1 MHTNLAPTPLCE
13 TLWTQ
18 WYIFQ
23 TRMTQM
29 TRKNMDFNLR

>member
-13 TLWTQ
+13 TLW
-18 WYIFQ
+18 YIFQ
-23 TRMTQM
+23 TRMTQI

>member
-13 TLWTQ
+13 TLW
-18 WYIFQ
+18 YIFQ
-23 TRMTQM
+23 TRM

>member
-1 MHTNLAPTPLCE
+1 MHTNLAPTFP
-13 TLWTQ
+13 LWTQ